1 MPLWY
6 VVFFPVI
13 VSFADKCSLAL
24 DSLPLLST
32 HHQWVGR
39 LWTRLI
45 NMISPSLMVDT
56 RRVRSG
62 NLLILLLLLPIALV
76 RTNKPVR
83 ELNLALA
90 IRIKDLEMPIV
101 VGVPTK
107 TTIILADR
115 IGIQLLE
122 VRA

>member
-1 MPLWY
+1 
-6 VVFFPVI
+6 
-13 VSFADKCSLAL
+13 
-24 DSLPLLST
+24 
-32 HHQWVGR
+32 
-39 LWTRLI
+39 
-45 NMISPSLMVDT
+45 MVDT